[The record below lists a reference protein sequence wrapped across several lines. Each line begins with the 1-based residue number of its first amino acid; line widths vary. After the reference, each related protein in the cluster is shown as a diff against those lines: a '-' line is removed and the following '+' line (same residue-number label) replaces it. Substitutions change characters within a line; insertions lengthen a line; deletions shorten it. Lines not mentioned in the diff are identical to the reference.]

1 MGHAASANVKM
12 ISVKPEENKR
22 VSNAATLR
30 KAHRIAQ
37 ANRCVKE
44 TPNYLD
50 DLIQGLNFTQ
60 IGSIPDSS
68 EVESELQEVKE
79 KARTLMKEL
88 AEVEGCKIQLS
99 DQVMWLE
106 EQLEVMR
113 NKLKSAGLYEETLC
127 AKDKYIERLEA
138 ENKCVQGQLVQLKHK
153 RIVKNLQIQ
162 LAQVKQDAAISVM
175 EARGRIQTLE
185 KENQFTRE
193 QKFNNKH
200 FKEGVSSDDIEH
212 HELSVVGGSRV
223 RLVLELSSQ
232 LSQQQEKIFFLEKAL
247 KEKEAQL
254 SGLETQL
261 LAQPAGGA
269 SAHGLLLPNL
279 LAPFNNNT
287 CTTECDQS
295 LGILPFPAD
304 NLTSD
309 RSRNGKIV
317 QGESYL
323 KIQGS

>member
-127 AKDKYIERLEA
+127 AKDK
-138 ENKCVQGQLVQLKHK
+138 KHK

>member
-22 VSNAATLR
+22 VSNAATSR

-37 ANRCVKE
+37 ANSCVKE
-44 TPNYLD
+44 TPNYID

-127 AKDKYIERLEA
+127 AKDK
-138 ENKCVQGQLVQLKHK
+138 KQKHK
-153 RIVKNLQIQ
+153 RIVKNLQIR

-175 EARGRIQTLE
+175 EARERIQTLE
-185 KENQFTRE
+185 KENQFARE
-193 QKFNNKH
+193 QRSNNKH

-212 HELSVVGGSRV
+212 HELSVGGGSRV

-232 LSQQQEKIFFLEKAL
+232 LSQQQEKIFLLEKAL
-247 KEKEAQL
+247 KEKEARL

-279 LAPFNNNT
+279 LAPLNNNT
-287 CTTECDQS
+287 CTTECDQR

-309 RSRNGKIV
+309 RSRNGKSD
-317 QGESYL
+317 QG
-323 KIQGS
+323 

>member
-22 VSNAATLR
+22 VSNAATSR

-37 ANRCVKE
+37 ANSCVKE
-44 TPNYLD
+44 TPNYID

-127 AKDKYIERLEA
+127 AKDK
-138 ENKCVQGQLVQLKHK
+138 KHK
-153 RIVKNLQIQ
+153 RIVKNLQIR

-175 EARGRIQTLE
+175 EARERIQTLE
-185 KENQFTRE
+185 KENQFARE
-193 QKFNNKH
+193 QRSNNKH

-212 HELSVVGGSRV
+212 HELSVGGGSRV

-232 LSQQQEKIFFLEKAL
+232 LSQQQEKIFLLEKAL
-247 KEKEAQL
+247 KEKEARL

-279 LAPFNNNT
+279 LAPLNNNT
-287 CTTECDQS
+287 CTTECDQR

-309 RSRNGKIV
+309 RSRNGKSD
-317 QGESYL
+317 QG
-323 KIQGS
+323 

>member
-22 VSNAATLR
+22 VSNAATSR

-37 ANRCVKE
+37 ANSCVKE
-44 TPNYLD
+44 TPNYID

-153 RIVKNLQIQ
+153 RIVKNLQIR

-175 EARGRIQTLE
+175 EARERIQTLE
-185 KENQFTRE
+185 KENQFARE
-193 QKFNNKH
+193 QRSNNKH

-212 HELSVVGGSRV
+212 HELSVGGGSRV

-232 LSQQQEKIFFLEKAL
+232 LSQQQEKIFLLEKAL
-247 KEKEAQL
+247 KEKEARL

-279 LAPFNNNT
+279 LAPLNNNT
-287 CTTECDQS
+287 CTTECDQR

-309 RSRNGKIV
+309 RSRNGKSD
-317 QGESYL
+317 QG
-323 KIQGS
+323 